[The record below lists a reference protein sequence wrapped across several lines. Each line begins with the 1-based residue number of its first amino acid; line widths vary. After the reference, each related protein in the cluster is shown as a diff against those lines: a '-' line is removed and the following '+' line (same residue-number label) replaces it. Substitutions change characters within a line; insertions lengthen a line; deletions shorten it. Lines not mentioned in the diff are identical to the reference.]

1 VTRLLRQIIWRG
13 QSRRSFVF
21 AGIGF
26 LLGLSFLLL
35 AVQLYDRVYSGIRA
49 DLESGE
55 LSRYL
60 VLHKRIGNA
69 QVMGKASPNFNEA
82 EVEELRGQAFVQE
95 LAPFRGNSFAA
106 AMTME
111 QFEDMQVLLPL
122 ESVEDAFLDTIPNG
136 WSWSAEDARIPV
148 ILSSEFLNLYNAVL
162 APSMNYP
169 RFTRE
174 FIQQYPL
181 EILLIGNGQKRSM
194 PIRVVGFSDRILSV
208 LVPGEFLSWANEE
221 YGSGERPEY
230 ARVIAQVSDPGDEAL
245 KRFLETKDYETSQ
258 DALKGTAAGALQA
271 LLALLAF
278 LGLLFFALATVI
290 FLMAFELTISRS
302 RQEIDLL
309 IQLGHTLPS
318 LTRAVAGMFVPVVLG
333 LGGVS
338 ILLLLVVVNLL
349 SDAISAQGLAIE
361 SGIWSG
367 VWLAAIVFLGS
378 VMALSL
384 WRIHASLVALAR

>member
-1 VTRLLRQIIWRG
+1 MTRLLRQIIWRG

-69 QVMGKASPNFNEA
+69 QVMDKASPNFNEA
-82 EVEELRGQAFVQE
+82 EVAELRGQAFVQE

-111 QFEDMQVLLPL
+111 QFQDMQVLLPL
-122 ESVEDAFLDTIPNG
+122 ESVEDVFLDTIPNG
-136 WSWSAEDARIPV
+136 WSWKAEDARIPV

-181 EILLIGNGQKRSM
+181 EILLIGNGKKRSM

-221 YGSGERPEY
+221 YGSGERAEY

-245 KRFLETKDYETSQ
+245 KRYLKKKDYETSQ

-333 LGGVS
+333 LGVLS
-338 ILLLLVVVNLL
+338 VALLLLVVNLL
-349 SDAISAQGLAIE
+349 SDAISAQGLVME
-361 SGIWSG
+361 PGIWGG
-367 VWLAAIVFLGS
+367 VWLAALVFLGS

>member
-1 VTRLLRQIIWRG
+1 MTRLLRQIIWRG

-221 YGSGERPEY
+221 YGSGERAEY